1 MPSISAPPLALR
13 QVGREGY
20 VRLMADDIALT
31 REMFELV
38 SQEAELEAV
47 TGDLSIATFRYVPS
61 DLERGTVETEAYL
74 NKLNAALVETIHSSG
89 ELFITNAIIDGKFL
103 LRACIVNFRTSIE
116 DVRAVPSIVL
126 RLGREVD
133 QQLRGRVAAS

>member
-1 MPSISAPPLALR
+1 L
-13 QVGREGY
+13 
-20 VRLMADDIALT
+20 
-31 REMFELV
+31 
-38 SQEAELEAV
+38 
-47 TGDLSIATFRYVPS
+47 
-61 DLERGTVETEAYL
+61 ETEAYL